1 MITQERKLAEVTI
14 NITDD
19 PITQDQREQ
28 IAHGIGEIRRFL
40 IEDRDQQK
48 QTVEFIMDKLNYLES
63 SAKRISRKDWLHTA
77 IGILFI
83 IAIGIALPPNEAR
96 DLFSLATN
104 AFADVFTKLLP

>member
-14 NITDD
+14 NINDD

-40 IEDRDQQK
+40 IE
-48 QTVEFIMDKLNYLES
+48 
-63 SAKRISRKDWLHTA
+63 
-77 IGILFI
+77 
-83 IAIGIALPPNEAR
+83 AR

-104 AFADVFTKLLP
+104 AFADVFTRLLP